1 MLVLA
6 SDLHLTD
13 GTTCANI
20 TPDAFSLF
28 TERVID
34 LAYRASW
41 RATDTMAH
49 VTFFKGDERR
59 GRPYETWTGTLGTE

>member
-41 RATDTMAH
+41 RATEKYAPIEQL
-49 VTFFKGDERR
+49 VLSPP
-59 GRPYETWTGTLGTE
+59 RPGL